1 MVLPFVV
8 MFVRNLPTTCLSTA
22 RIALDKFFGP
32 SSTTALGMVQ
42 ITPSL
47 VFDCSSQP
55 AADAAI
61 EHL

>member
-1 MVLPFVV
+1 
-8 MFVRNLPTTCLSTA
+8 
-22 RIALDKFFGP
+22 
-32 SSTTALGMVQ
+32 MVQ

-61 EHL
+61 EHLLSDIWAIFMPNKKYRI